1 MNRSDLMKCETNAD
15 CQRFV
20 PLFARRL
27 RPSMSAKQAAPVRIT
42 VQPAQSVNEASS
54 AEERIALSL
63 SLRETIIKKKKN
75 QIANN
80 GKSGVDQDIL
90 ADQSTHSRGH
100 DASATVASEPPASL
114 LPSSVKKS
122 GASFAT
128 TTHHSST
135 TATKTTSALPQSKS
149 KDRHVA

>member
-1 MNRSDLMKCETNAD
+1 MKCETNAD

-90 ADQSTHSRGH
+90 ADQSTHTRGH

-122 GASFAT
+122 GAFAT
-128 TTHHSST
+128 TTHHSA
-135 TATKTTSALPQSKS
+135 TATKTTSAFPQSKS
-149 KDRHVA
+149 KYRHVA

>member
-1 MNRSDLMKCETNAD
+1 MKCETNAD

-122 GASFAT
+122 GAFAT
-128 TTHHSST
+128 TTHHST
-135 TATKTTSALPQSKS
+135 TATKTTSAVPQSKS
-149 KDRHVA
+149 KYRHVA